1 MAVPLVDDRGTLG
14 VLEVLDKRSEASFSL
29 RDIELAGVFA
39 RQATVAIRASR
50 VERDTAALLRSVIAA
65 LAGGR
70 RAIRGIDALVAA
82 ALVEVGDPDDPLWP
96 LVEQVAALRRV
107 APEHRELLGRPPGG
121 LVRQAGRRPGRRTGA
136 ARRSGRSAPPM
147 SDADHEVRERLVPA
161 WSDPFLGA
169 RRDGLARLPPLP
181 GPDARL
187 GVRRRD
193 RSRPTG
199 GDHRLRRGGIPSR
212 RRWAA
217 RPQRPRGGGPPTRTT
232 TPASCPTSE
241 AIDVVGHGTA
251 CAGIVHSIA
260 PEADLVSVRVLN
272 PDNRGKGLVLA
283 AGLEWAI
290 EQGASV
296 VNLSLSSRS
305 DAFFGLFHELAD
317 RAYFAGVLLVCA
329 ANNVPGASYP
339 SLFASVVSVAAHDVA
354 DPATWYYN
362 PRPPV
367 EFGARGVDV
376 EVAWR
381 DGGRITAA
389 GNSFAAPHIA
399 GYAALIRAAHPDAS
413 PFEVKA
419 ILAATATLPGS

>member
-1 MAVPLVDDRGTLG
+1 MT
-14 VLEVLDKRSEASFSL
+14 
-29 RDIELAGVFA
+29 
-39 RQATVAIRASR
+39 
-50 VERDTAALLRSVIAA
+50 
-65 LAGGR
+65 
-70 RAIRGIDALVAA
+70 
-82 ALVEVGDPDDPLWP
+82 
-96 LVEQVAALRRV
+96 
-107 APEHRELLGRPPGG
+107 
-121 LVRQAGRRPGRRTGA
+121 
-136 ARRSGRSAPPM
+136 
-147 SDADHEVRERLVPA
+147 DADREVRERLVPA
-161 WSDPFLGA
+161 WSDPFLEETRG
-169 RRDGLARLPPLP
+169 GLARLPPLP
-181 GPDARL
+181 GLTREWAFGERTGRGQLVAIIDSGVEGTHPAIGGRLVRSVHVEAGPTPDDDPSVVPDAE
-187 GVRRRD
+187 
-193 RSRPTG
+193 P
-199 GDHRLRRGGIPSR
+199 
-212 RRWAA
+212 
-217 RPQRPRGGGPPTRTT
+217 
-232 TPASCPTSE
+232 
-241 AIDVVGHGTA
+241 IDVVGHGTA

-272 PDNRGKGLVLA
+272 ADNRGKGLILA

-317 RAYFAGVLLVCA
+317 RAYFAGVVLVCA

-381 DGGRITAA
+381 DGGAMVAT
-389 GNSFAAPHIA
+389 GNSFAAPHMT
-399 GYAALIRAAHPDAS
+399 GYAALVRAAHPDAS

-419 ILAATATLPGS
+419 ILAATASLPGSA